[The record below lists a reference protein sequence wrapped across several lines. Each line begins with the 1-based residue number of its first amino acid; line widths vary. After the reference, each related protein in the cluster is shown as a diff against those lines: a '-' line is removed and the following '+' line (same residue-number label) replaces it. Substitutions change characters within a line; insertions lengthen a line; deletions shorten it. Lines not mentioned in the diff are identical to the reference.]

1 MYQALWRHA
10 HYTLGLDLV
19 FFDCTERNLARFK
32 TLGARGYAPNFDN
45 GTGIGSAYPLY
56 VPVRDFEWILAH
68 RPMSA
73 LRRVLKQALAAGEPN
88 DSGPRRAMEQLFFAN
103 RTDELDAAGNST
115 VAATLDTWR
124 DRLPF
129 SLLTSE
135 QQGALFP
142 VEEVA
147 EAGAV
152 VIEAGDRSR
161 DMFYVVDI
169 NTPVLLSTP
178 HGLHA
183 VNKLAP
189 GEVVGE
195 LGWALHHER
204 SASVVPLHRT
214 RLLRFPAGSLDG
226 MLAEF
231 PRDAWRL
238 YEGIAMLVASRIR
251 LANQT
256 ASLDASEASVE
267 RDDRFD
273 RGANLAWRYGRL
285 FEGVSDGFLADV
297 RRARTEYPPGTP
309 VVTAGA
315 AAGASGRVELFLV
328 EAGSVEV
335 ERAPGEPLATLG
347 VGAFFGELSFLDGGP
362 RSATVTAVEPTTLVR
377 IQKRAIRE
385 AGRDHPVSA
394 ARFFKNMLG
403 VLDERLRHMN
413 PMIDIPLES

>member
-1 MYQALWRHA
+1 
-10 HYTLGLDLV
+10 V
-19 FFDCTERNLARFK
+19 
-32 TLGARGYAPNFDN
+32 
-45 GTGIGSAYPLY
+45 
-56 VPVRDFEWILAH
+56 
-68 RPMSA
+68 
-73 LRRVLKQALAAGEPN
+73 
-88 DSGPRRAMEQLFFAN
+88 
-103 RTDELDAAGNST
+103 
-115 VAATLDTWR
+115 
-124 DRLPF
+124 
-129 SLLTSE
+129 
-135 QQGALFP
+135 
-142 VEEVA
+142 
-147 EAGAV
+147 
-152 VIEAGDRSR
+152 
-161 DMFYVVDI
+161 
-169 NTPVLLSTP
+169 
-178 HGLHA
+178 HA